1 MVQSCV
7 ICFSPYNNPVSTPC
21 GHIFCQACISE
32 YILACNNGL
41 SSSCPTCRAEFPIGT
56 PDLKHLPRS
65 FHPFIFP
72 GIRRVFLDTSPS
84 PEIEKLKHELK
95 AVKES
100 MALEKKYSSM
110 TNWKPRTNKAKS
122 FVTPLL
128 KWCAPKDKYTK
139 FKKAFDGT
147 LSLVTSGVKHRS
159 SGNLDDNHHSASGGC
174 HEPARRSLKDLSLPQ
189 STVHFRDIRTPA
201 EEVIWIHMP
210 SFLSFLLLCTLL
222 ALCCYAMGL

>member
-1 MVQSCV
+1 MAQSCV

-32 YILACNNGL
+32 YILACSNGL

-56 PDLKHLPRS
+56 PNLKHLPRS

-72 GIRRVFLDTSPS
+72 GIRRVFIDTSPG

-95 AVKES
+95 AAKECI
-100 MALEKKYSSM
+100 AVEKKYSSM
-110 TNWKPRTNKAKS
+110 TYWKLRTNKAKN
-122 FVTPLL
+122 FVMPFL
-128 KWCAPKDKYTK
+128 KWRAPKDKYTK
-139 FKKAFDGT
+139 IKKAFDGT
-147 LSLVTSGVKHRS
+147 LSLGVKHHRFGS
-159 SGNLDDNHHSASGGC
+159 SGNLDDNHHSASGC
-174 HEPARRSLKDLSLPQ
+174 HKPSPRSLKDHSLPRN
-189 STVHFRDIRTPA
+189 TVHFRDIKTPV